1 MAKFNI
7 PEEDWEAFINLF
19 SLKPEKKKAFLEII
33 KDPENVPH
41 ADDFAKH
48 FSALSGKDRKEAKG
62 VIEVL
67 FKLYN
72 LYDYTGEDIESIV
85 AAVIDSFREI
95 DRKEIKKVSPTN
107 IKSFRLFVKEL
118 LLLHETLGVRAKAYR
133 LMPQHQHT
141 FRRSEIY
148 SDIRAVFRP
157 DNPDIRAVFRPD
169 NPDIRAVFRP
179 DNPDIKPA
187 AAVIVHS
194 LKIDYYE
201 DYEEKAF
208 YFGLSINDLNQ
219 LKNSVERAIK
229 KYDCL
234 KTMIIDNLAIQCLE
248 DED

>member
-7 PEEDWEAFINLF
+7 PEEDWEAFISLF
-19 SLKPEKKKAFLEII
+19 SLKPGKKKAFLEII
-33 KDPENVPH
+33 KDPANVPH

-48 FSALSGKDRKEAKG
+48 FASISGKDRKEAKE

-85 AAVIDSFREI
+85 SAVIDSFREI
-95 DRKEIKKVSPTN
+95 DRKEINKVSPTN
-107 IKSFRLFVKEL
+107 IELFRSFIKEL
-118 LLLHETLGVRAKAYR
+118 LLLHNTIGVRAKAYR
-133 LMPQHQHT
+133 LMPQHQHA

-157 DNPDIRAVFRPD
+157 DNPDI
-169 NPDIRAVFRP
+169 
-179 DNPDIKPA
+179 KPT

-219 LKNSVERAIK
+219 LKKSVERAIK
-229 KYDCL
+229 KYNCL
-234 KTMIIDNLAIQCLE
+234 KTMITDNLAIQCLE

>member
-1 MAKFNI
+1 MAKFTI
-7 PEEDWEAFINLF
+7 PEEDWEAFISLF
-19 SLKPEKKKAFLEII
+19 SLKPKNKKAFLEII
-33 KDPENVPH
+33 KDPANVPH

-48 FSALSGKDRKEAKG
+48 FANTTGKGRKEARKA
-62 VIEVL
+62 IEVL

-85 AAVIDSFREI
+85 SAAIDSFREI
-95 DRKEIKKVSPTN
+95 DKKEANEASPTN
-107 IKSFRLFVKEL
+107 IESFRSFLKEL
-118 LLLHETLGVRAKAYR
+118 LSLHETLGVRAKAYR
-133 LMPQHQHT
+133 LMPQHQHV

-157 DNPDIRAVFRPD
+157 DK
-169 NPDIRAVFRP
+169 
-179 DNPDIKPA
+179 PDIKPA

-219 LKNSVERAIK
+219 LKNTVERAIK
-229 KYDCL
+229 KHGCL
-234 KTMIIDNLAIQCLE
+234 KTMIADNLVIQCLE

>member
-1 MAKFNI
+1 MAKFTI
-7 PEEDWEAFINLF
+7 PEEDWEAFSTLF

-33 KDPENVPH
+33 KDPANVPH

-48 FSALSGKDRKEAKG
+48 FGSIIGKDHKEAQQA
-62 VIEVL
+62 IEVL

-72 LYDYTGEDIESIV
+72 LFDYTGDDAESIIST
-85 AAVIDSFREI
+85 VIDSFKDI
-95 DRKEIKKVSPTN
+95 SRKVKKGTSHTN
-107 IKSFRLFVKEL
+107 LESFRAFLIEL
-118 LLLHETLGVRAKAYR
+118 LSLHETLGVRAKAYR

-148 SDIRAVFRP
+148 SDIRAIFRR
-157 DNPDIRAVFRPD
+157 DK
-169 NPDIRAVFRP
+169 
-179 DNPDIKPA
+179 PDIKPA

-208 YFGLSINDLNQ
+208 YFGLSEKDLHQ
-219 LKNSVERAIK
+219 LMNTIERAIK
-229 KYDCL
+229 KHDCL
-234 KTMIIDNLAIQCLE
+234 KTMIADNLAIQCLE